1 MLFDAIGLLSFM
13 LAYFVPNFIRI
24 RLLRH
29 IRTVQRFIQHDFLYD
44 LLLLFDA
51 LRSVSTQLLATILAF
66 SVDLIPF
73 GVGYFDRFDT
83 CLCWCFV
90 LFGFWIFERLFLYQ
104 TCSGIA
110 CLPLFAGLWL
120 FLVAKEGLF
129 WFFLV
134 WTIETRQF
142 QVVFG
147 FEEGSFQERRLS

>member
-51 LRSVSTQLLATILAF
+51 LRSVSTQLLATILDF

-90 LFGFWIFERLFLYQ
+90 LFGF
-104 TCSGIA
+104 
-110 CLPLFAGLWL
+110 
-120 FLVAKEGLF
+120 
-129 WFFLV
+129 
-134 WTIETRQF
+134 
-142 QVVFG
+142 
-147 FEEGSFQERRLS
+147 